1 MTTPPGG
8 PGGPDLW
15 MTIND
20 VFHIRGRG
28 TVVTGQLEGSV
39 PLNVGDILVCEG
51 ASWQVSGIEKFRS
64 VLTTAEPGSNIG
76 ILLRDGPN
84 GDVLRHRT
92 VTFERGTSRFE
103 PQPKK
108 LFEPQPKKSLWRRN

>member
-1 MTTPPGG
+1 
-8 PGGPDLW
+8 
-15 MTIND
+15 

-28 TVVTGQLEGSV
+28 SVVTGQLEGSV

-64 VLTTAEPGSNIG
+64 MLTTAEPGSNIG

-92 VTFERGTSRFE
+92 VTFERGTSFE
-103 PQPKK
+103 AQPNKLFEAQPKK
-108 LFEPQPKKSLWRRN
+108 RLWRRN